1 MNKAQF
7 NKHIRTA
14 LTKRLKNSNI
24 DEANAVIDVFIDAV
38 LTALE
43 EDNEISLVGFGRFYK
58 TQTKA
63 RTGRNPKT
71 GEPIKI
77 AAYVQPRFTAGIKL
91 KEACNKKEK
100 AKKAKK

>member
-1 MNKAQF
+1 MNKSQF
-7 NKHIRTA
+7 NKHIQKA
-14 LTKRLKNSNI
+14 LVKRLKNSNI

-58 TQTKA
+58 TYAKA
-63 RTGRNPKT
+63 RKGRNPRT
-71 GEPIKI
+71 GEPMEI

-100 AKKAKK
+100 TKKTKN